1 MTLTSNKNEFLLLD
15 KSKKV
20 LTSKTYR
27 YKNSSREKGKT
38 TAM

>member
-1 MTLTSNKNEFLLLD
+1 MTLTSNKNGFLLLD
-15 KSKKV
+15 LSKKI

-27 YKNSSREKGKT
+27 YKTSSREKGKT